1 MSNTNKLHKLSPL
14 TDKYTT
20 QCTSQ
25 ADHMCHAIWKAHVCK
40 WPWRFTCGN
49 LEHHWFTLCLKQI
62 KWMGTLRNFIRFWCG
77 KYITSMNN
85 LLHLELV
92 ILLQQKII
100 LIRKLIKMI
109 MFILNIWENLGTK
122 LLQCLKWGNVLSRVA
137 WSGLHCNKWAWFSI
151 HY

>member
-1 MSNTNKLHKLSPL
+1 
-14 TDKYTT
+14 
-20 QCTSQ
+20 
-25 ADHMCHAIWKAHVCK
+25 
-40 WPWRFTCGN
+40 
-49 LEHHWFTLCLKQI
+49 
-62 KWMGTLRNFIRFWCG
+62 
-77 KYITSMNN
+77 MNN

>member
-1 MSNTNKLHKLSPL
+1 
-14 TDKYTT
+14 
-20 QCTSQ
+20 
-25 ADHMCHAIWKAHVCK
+25 
-40 WPWRFTCGN
+40 
-49 LEHHWFTLCLKQI
+49 
-62 KWMGTLRNFIRFWCG
+62 
-77 KYITSMNN
+77 MNN

-137 WSGLHCNKWAWFSI
+137 
-151 HY
+151 